1 MDNLIK
7 CDCGKLVAKIKNGKL
22 YVWCK
27 HCKRE
32 VEIKIEYPENRA
44 LSRESK

>member
-1 MDNLIK
+1 MDKSIK
-7 CDCGKLVAKIKNGKL
+7 CDCGKLIAKTRDGKL

-27 HCKRE
+27 NCKRE
-32 VEIKIEYPENRA
+32 VEIKIEYPKEP